1 MNYIGFA
8 VTIALVVTGI
18 LFNRS
23 DFRELRK
30 ELIDVRKDMAAM
42 QLALSKEIADL
53 RTEMRTDFVRK
64 Q

>member
-1 MNYIGFA
+1 MTQENTEQRMWNYIGFT
-8 VTIALVVTGI
+8 VTIALILAGI

-30 ELIDVRKDMAAM
+30 ELIDVRK
-42 QLALSKEIADL
+42 EIADL
-53 RTEMRTDFVRK
+53 RIEMVRDFVRK